1 MEEVNGVQPQDT
13 KTSKHACIGTLRRA
27 WLGRGHVTKDHTHL
41 DGLYT
46 SLNAQPS
53 YFLCV
58 FMSCGTF
65 KSLPSQFLHFC
76 WYGIF
81 CVTTHH
87 IRGPH

>member
-46 SLNAQPS
+46 SLLLS
-53 YFLCV
+53 LLISCV
-58 FMSCGTF
+58 YHVMW
-65 KSLPSQFLHFC
+65 H
-76 WYGIF
+76 
-81 CVTTHH
+81 V
-87 IRGPH
+87 

>member
-46 SLNAQPS
+46 CLLLSLLIS
-53 YFLCV
+53 CV
-58 FMSCGTF
+58 YSCHVARLRAY
-65 KSLPSQFLHFC
+65 LPSFYISVGMGSF
-76 WYGIF
+76 
-81 CVTTHH
+81 V
-87 IRGPH
+87 